1 MKSGKRY
8 RKLGGKS
15 RKRKRQQTRKRKGGT
30 LMSKTKAFGRGIVD
44 ASKYMVGSKK
54 FNQEKY
60 IEAYANWVANSYLG
74 PRPIRKDYEKWEFMG
89 QLKKD
94 PKNTLKKRA
103 IQTAVVAGAIALSPI
118 WAPIRAGAYARRRWK
133 TRKAHRANQSVT
145 HGIQVIDGLVLDAQG
160 GNMNALDDVKVMSG
174 RLNNSARQL
183 NDLLAVFDAPTS
195 GRLRQE
201 SDASTRDWQESDA
214 STRDWQESDED
225 LEALALAA
233 AAEVRA
239 AQSNLSS
246 VQHRQSQLDPDSRE
260 LLNENL
266 REAEDRLRNAQAAAK
281 AAKANEAD
289 ETLKALTESST
300 SAQAETPQKKV
311 TFHGGAGG
319 ISRRNKRQSK
329 RGGKRG
335 KKQKSRRR

>member
-60 IEAYANWVANSYLG
+60 NEAYANWAANSYLG

-183 NDLLAVFDAPTS
+183 NDLLAVFD
-195 GRLRQE
+195 GDDDDGDGDDGDQME
-201 SDASTRDWQESDA
+201 VE
-214 STRDWQESDED
+214 EEKD
-225 LEALALAA
+225 LEALALAAAAA